1 MWNVENR
8 GAVGEMTFHVCF
20 LMGTPAHMFCA
31 KRILRW
37 FPKMLYDIYLSEEYY
52 VENVLHMG
60 CVAEDASLVKWLLDI
75 GSDFLIF
82 CMFWYF
88 LLFLRNYSHRY
99 ERVFSIDK

>member
-1 MWNVENR
+1 MTEGQTQETHPELYTEHVWNVENR

-52 VENVLHMG
+52 VENVRG
-60 CVAEDASLVKWLLDI
+60 I
-75 GSDFLIF
+75 
-82 CMFWYF
+82 
-88 LLFLRNYSHRY
+88 R
-99 ERVFSIDK
+99 